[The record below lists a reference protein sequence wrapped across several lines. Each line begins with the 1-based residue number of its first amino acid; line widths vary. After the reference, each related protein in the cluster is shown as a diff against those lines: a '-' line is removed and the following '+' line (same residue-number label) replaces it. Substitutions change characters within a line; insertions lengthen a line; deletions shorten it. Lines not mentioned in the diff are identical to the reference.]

1 MFFLTLS
8 PHIFSA
14 LVTTRRALRI
24 RKNIVKLSLYNH
36 LAYALIATVVGEAN
50 TLNHTTFTRCHHMIY
65 ACIHVCTC
73 TYTCI
78 MTPSIN
84 PCIH

>member
-1 MFFLTLS
+1 MFFLTPS

-36 LAYALIATVVGEAN
+36 LAYALIATVVGETN
-50 TLNHTTFTRCHHMIY
+50 IL
-65 ACIHVCTC
+65 
-73 TYTCI
+73 
-78 MTPSIN
+78 
-84 PCIH
+84 

>member
-8 PHIFSA
+8 SHIFSA

-36 LAYALIATVVGEAN
+36 LAYALIATVVGKSN
-50 TLNHTTFTRCHHMIY
+50 TQPYHMY
-65 ACIHVCTC
+65 MYTVPSHDTHVHV
-73 TYTCI
+73 Y
-78 MTPSIN
+78 MYV
-84 PCIH
+84 HVHV